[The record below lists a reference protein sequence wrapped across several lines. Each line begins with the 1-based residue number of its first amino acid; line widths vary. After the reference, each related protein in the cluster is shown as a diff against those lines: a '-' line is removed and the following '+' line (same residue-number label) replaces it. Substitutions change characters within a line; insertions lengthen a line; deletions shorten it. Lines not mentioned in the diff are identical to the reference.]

1 MYMRVSLRER
11 KLSVSSISD
20 KDFKRSTLRSKPR
33 MVSSTVDLMRNNSE
47 ITHPS
52 HPLRESNKTE
62 ETPNETF
69 NVF

>member
-1 MYMRVSLRER
+1 MYMRVTLRER

-33 MVSSTVDLMRNNSE
+33 MVSSQVDLMRNNSE

-52 HPLRESNKTE
+52 QPLRDSNKSE